1 MKGLTLAALAF
12 LLLVIGSALA
22 LRAYRGNKEFKVF
35 LGAFA
40 AAVVGYAVAFLLTP
54 PDLGVLPSRWLE
66 PAAAVDFWNGL
77 LVLAVVFHG
86 FWCFAYFACLSPS
99 MGVMVELRGRGARG
113 ISAAE
118 ALAMQGREKP
128 VNLIFQRRL
137 PKLIAGGYISKDGGA
152 YRLLPAGERVAALG
166 AFLKRLIN
174 ADAPLA
180 GSRPC

>member
-1 MKGLTLAALAF
+1 MKGLILAAAAF

-35 LGAFA
+35 LAAFA
-40 AAVVGYAVAFLLTP
+40 AAALGYAVAFPLTP
-54 PDLGVLPSRWLE
+54 PDLGVLPAGWRE
-66 PAAAVDFWNGL
+66 PAAGVDFVNGL
-77 LVLAVVFHG
+77 LLLALVFHG

-99 MGVMVELRGRGARG
+99 MGVMVELRGRGDRG

-118 ALAMQGREKP
+118 ALAMQGREEP

-137 PKLIAGGYISKDGGA
+137 PKLIAGGYVRNDGGT
-152 YRLLPAGERVAALG
+152 YRLLPPGERVAALG